1 MEMETGKQV
10 DVEIQL
16 QTTVALENQTK
27 LEIQVAKVEMQ
38 TVVEIQ
44 PAMEMEI
51 GVDEVKAA
59 VALKI

>member
-1 MEMETGKQV
+1 M
-10 DVEIQL
+10 
-16 QTTVALENQTK
+16 
-27 LEIQVAKVEMQ
+27 EMQ

-44 PAMEMEI
+44 PTMEMEI